1 MPDQKSPQTMIVDRL
16 IAADINVDRL
26 AVEAMG
32 EKVRVT
38 GVVATEAE
46 RVRAV
51 AALGE
56 AQAAGRLVTHA
67 IEVRPPERPTDG
79 EEPDALIGNPPEPA

>member
-1 MPDQKSPQTMIVDRL
+1 MADQKSPRTMIVDRL

-46 RVRAV
+46 RARAQ
-51 AALGE
+51 AALGD
-56 AQAAGRLVTHA
+56 AQAAGIPVTHA

-79 EEPDALIGNPPEPA
+79 EEPDADIGNPPEPA

>member
-1 MPDQKSPQTMIVDRL
+1 MADQKSPQRMIVDRL

-46 RVRAV
+46 RARAL
-51 AALGE
+51 AALGD
-56 AQAAGRLVTHA
+56 AQAAGIPVTYA
-67 IEVRPPERPTDG
+67 IEVRPSERPTDD
-79 EEPDALIGNPPEPA
+79 EDPDGDIGNPPEPA